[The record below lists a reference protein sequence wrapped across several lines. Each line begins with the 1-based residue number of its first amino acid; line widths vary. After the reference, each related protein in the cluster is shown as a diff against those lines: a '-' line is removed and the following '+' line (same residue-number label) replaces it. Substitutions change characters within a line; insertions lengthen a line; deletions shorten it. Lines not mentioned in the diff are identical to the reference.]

1 MNMSI
6 EKWLDRADDLSEDN
20 YMWQGFELRTCYGAT
35 EDMMQEFWELVD
47 KRIDSNYMKE
57 YEKDHIAHEESCN
70 ERDLTY
76 ISLCGVSVDRQAVED
91 AIDELEIED
100 ENIEEWLEIIVG
112 KLTEVIGK
120 VNNDMNKIQGEIISK
135 YNLIYVDAEDDD

>member
-1 MNMSI
+1 MIMSI
-6 EKWLDRADDLSEDN
+6 KKWLDRADDLSECN

-70 ERDLTY
+70 GRDLTY
-76 ISLCGVSVDRQAVED
+76 ISLCGVSIDGQAVED

-100 ENIEEWLEIIVG
+100 ENVEEWLEFIIG

-135 YNLIYVDAEDDD
+135 YNLVYVEAEDDD

>member
-1 MNMSI
+1 MIMSI
-6 EKWLDRADDLSEDN
+6 KKWLDRADDLSECN

-70 ERDLTY
+70 GRDLTY
-76 ISLCGVSVDRQAVED
+76 ISLCGVSIDGQAVED

-100 ENIEEWLEIIVG
+100 ENVEEWLEFIVE
-112 KLTEVIGK
+112 KLAEVIGK

-135 YNLIYVDAEDDD
+135 YNLVYVEAEDDD